1 MKQIELW
8 PPLSQIQREI
18 EGGEMPI
25 EANLAGQDRP
35 VICNA
40 VWTRPL
46 HGLAGSLEPIQD
58 WLGRRRTATEANM
71 AGPAWAEGNLIGV
84 PVGRVLHGL
93 LLDRCGAQDRWAGW
107 MTAAECDWAGAFD
120 VLLEPDDEPF
130 DPMCGV
136 IQTWNAVTVRATA
149 LGAVR
154 VLGRLSPYRLAAV
167 RAVEGEYRAAQDVR
181 VPPEL
186 GRIALRVAKGAFT
199 VLTGAPLLPH
209 DPRRDYQAIYRRAGS
224 RLSGAMG
231 A

>member
-18 EGGEMPI
+18 EGDPMPI
-25 EANLAGQDRP
+25 EADLADPERP

-40 VWTRPL
+40 VLTRSP
-46 HGLAGSLEPIQD
+46 HGLEGSLAPVTD
-58 WLGRRRTATEANM
+58 WLDRRRSALANL
-71 AGPAWAEGNLIGV
+71 AAPAWAEGVVIGV

-93 LLDRCGAQDRWAGW
+93 LLDRCLEDDRWVGW
-107 MTAAECDWAGAFD
+107 MTAPECDWAGAFD
-120 VLLEPDDEPF
+120 VLLEPEDEPF

-136 IQTWNAVTVRATA
+136 IQTWNTVTVRAIPRRS
-149 LGAVR
+149 VR
-154 VLGRLSPYRLAAV
+154 LLGRLSPHRLAAV
-167 RAVEGEYRAAQDVR
+167 RAVQNEYRVAHDVT

-186 GRIALRVAKGAFT
+186 GRIALRVVSGAFT
-199 VLTGAPLLPH
+199 VLTGAPLLAQ
-209 DPRRDYQAIYRRAGS
+209 DPRRAYQALYRRAGS